1 MTLQEGKQTII
12 NAISSVY
19 DGRESGNIASLLV
32 EWITGKGRIDQL
44 LDQQQL
50 LTDNERKV
58 LSNAAQRLGTGEP
71 VQYIVGTAWFMGLPF
86 KVTPDTLIPRP
97 ETEELVEWMIR
108 DLQEQGNPPLS
119 VLEIGTGSGCIPIS
133 LKIKAPGLLVQ
144 SIDISGGAVEV
155 ARENAQK
162 LNAAIEITQMD
173 FLNPTNRTLLKPVDL
188 IVSNPPYIKEN
199 ERASMHLN
207 VLNYEPAGALF
218 VPDNDALI
226 FYQAIRT
233 YSETGLKPMGSIY
246 LEINEQLGNEV
257 LELFNDSV
265 FQAVLKKDMQGK
277 DRMIRAVKWI

>member
-12 NAISSVY
+12 NSISSLY

-44 LDQQQL
+44 LDKQQL
-50 LTDNERKV
+50 LTDNERTV
-58 LSNAAQRLGTGEP
+58 LINAAQRLGTGEP

-144 SIDISGGAVEV
+144 TVDISGGAVEV
-155 ARENAQK
+155 ARENALK
-162 LNAAIEITQMD
+162 LNAAIEIIQMD
-173 FLNPTNRTLLKPVDL
+173 FLNPTNRTLLKPVDM

-218 VPDNDALI
+218 GPDNDALI
-226 FYQAIRT
+226 FYRAIRT
-233 YSETGLKPMGSIY
+233 YSESSLKPMGSIY

-277 DRMIRAVKWI
+277 DRMIRAVKRI